1 MIRAQQKAYEDANP
15 IESLL
20 YEGGGAMLTGLI
32 PGAQGATAARMA
44 QLAARSPKA
53 ARAAAVAA
61 DTALYGA
68 GTAES
73 VRDIPRS
80 IRDEA
85 LFAVPM
91 YGGAEGVRL
100 GVKKYRGRKGKKK

>member
-1 MIRAQQKAYEDANP
+1 
-15 IESLL
+15 
-20 YEGGGAMLTGLI
+20 MLTGFV

-53 ARAAAVAA
+53 ARAASVAA

-68 GTAES
+68 GTADS

-80 IRDEA
+80 VRDEA

-100 GVKKYRGRKGKKK
+100 GVKRYRGRKKK